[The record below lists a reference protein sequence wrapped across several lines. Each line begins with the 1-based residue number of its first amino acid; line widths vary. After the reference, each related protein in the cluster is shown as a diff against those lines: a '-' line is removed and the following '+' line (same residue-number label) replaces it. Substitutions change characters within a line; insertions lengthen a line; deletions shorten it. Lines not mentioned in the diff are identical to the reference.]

1 MITASFDF
9 SAMTGGFLMFYKII
23 CDLNTEGKV
32 FLPKQFTID
41 KEILNN
47 ESKTTVVAFGQRK
60 CNCEVILLDNLENDT
75 IMISSSLTNQLLLP
89 MDIKFQVNIRNSQ
102 IQLGPLIGLL
112 LKKNIKML
120 NRIRLNEYLKYTLKY
135 SQING
140 ILCVFTSECIN
151 FKENT
156 VEGFYYYP
164 KTNKWVRAILPIPDS
179 IFRRVSLPQ
188 EIGNKLTRITGNKV
202 FNSYFFNKWEFWK
215 TGLRHDL
222 IKNHIPYTEIIKSP
236 DRVIKLLQEHSFLY
250 LKPINGTFSKGIVRL
265 EKQDENYLARTNL
278 STKPLLFSS
287 NDELISYL
295 LKLISRKTYLA
306 QQGVDVIKLTG
317 GYTSLRVIM
326 QKNKKLKWQ
335 CTGIIARIG
344 EARGISSNYNSWGYG
359 LTLED
364 FLAKSH
370 QLSESE
376 ISNKR
381 QEVIQI
387 CTTVCNMIEEAWGN
401 YGDVGI
407 DIGIDN
413 NLKTWIFEV
422 NKAHMH
428 YIPLKIN
435 DNKMYLE
442 VKTQPIEYAVA
453 LSGFKI
459 QEP

>member
-1 MITASFDF
+1 
-9 SAMTGGFLMFYKII
+9 MFYKII
-23 CDLNTEGKV
+23 SDSNTEGKV
-32 FLPKQFTID
+32 FIPKQFTINN
-41 KEILNN
+41 EILINKSN
-47 ESKTTVVAFGQRK
+47 IRVVAFGQRK
-60 CNCEVILLDNLENDT
+60 CSCELILLDNLENDT
-75 IMISSSLTNQLLLP
+75 IIISSNLINHLHLP
-89 MDIKFQVNIRNSQ
+89 MDIKFQAKIRNSQ
-102 IQLGPLIGLL
+102 IQLGPIVGLL
-112 LKKNIKML
+112 LKKNIKQL
-120 NRIRLNEYLKYTLKY
+120 NRIRLNDYLKYALKY
-135 SQING
+135 PQING

-151 FKENT
+151 FEEST
-156 VEGFYYYP
+156 IEGFYYCL
-164 KTNKWVRAILPIPDS
+164 KTNKWIRATLPIPDS
-179 IFRRVSLPQ
+179 IFRRVTLSQ
-188 EIGNKLTRITGNKV
+188 EIGSKLAKITGNKV
-202 FNSYFFNKWEFWK
+202 FNSYFFDKWEFWK
-215 TGLRHDL
+215 AGLKHDL

-236 DRVIKLLQEHSFLY
+236 DRVIKLLQEYNFLY

-265 EKQDENYLARTNL
+265 EKQNENYVAKTNT
-278 STKPLLFSS
+278 SIKPLLFS
-287 NDELISYL
+287 NNEELITYL
-295 LKLISRKTYLA
+295 LKLISHKTYLV

-364 FLAKSH
+364 FLVKSH
-370 QLSESE
+370 QLSKSE

-387 CTTVCNMIEEAWGN
+387 CTSVCNMIEETWGN

-413 NLKTWIFEV
+413 NLKIWVFEV
-422 NKAHMH
+422 NKTHMH

-442 VKTQPIEYAVA
+442 VKAQPIEYAVA

-459 QEP
+459 EES